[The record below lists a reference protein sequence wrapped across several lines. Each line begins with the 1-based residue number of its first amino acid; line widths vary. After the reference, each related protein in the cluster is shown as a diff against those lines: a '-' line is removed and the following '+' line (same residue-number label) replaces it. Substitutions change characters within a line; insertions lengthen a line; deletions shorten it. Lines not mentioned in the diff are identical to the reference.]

1 MAGSVVS
8 RICAFGGEVKW
19 ASVLVHVLPRRV
31 TVTPKAG
38 VIFLRRTRTVEER
51 LSTFVEVLGRLI

>member
-38 VIFLRRTRTVEER
+38 VIFL
-51 LSTFVEVLGRLI
+51 